1 MSAFSTAAAQA
12 IKDDQFPVTE
22 SPRSEVKSFMT
33 VDYAIRLF
41 EKEDIDTVIE
51 INQLT
56 LPENYPSS
64 FFMGLHSH
72 APKAFLVAV
81 IDSKVIGYIMC
92 RIERGISS
100 FRKPYPVK
108 RGHIVSV
115 AVLRDYRR
123 HGIGTQLVKKAM
135 KAMEHYGASEFFLEV
150 RKSNTPA
157 VSAYE
162 KMGFEVTRV
171 LRGYYRDGEDAYL
184 MAKQESDAKDEDSN
198 V

>member
-1 MSAFSTAAAQA
+1 
-12 IKDDQFPVTE
+12 
-22 SPRSEVKSFMT
+22 MT
-33 VDYAIRLF
+33 VDYTIRLF

-56 LPENYPSS
+56 LPENYPGS
-64 FFMGLHSH
+64 FFLGLHSH

-81 IDSKVIGYIMC
+81 IESKVIGYIMC

-100 FRKPYPVK
+100 FRRPYPVK

-115 AVLRDYRR
+115 AVLRDFRR
-123 HGIGTQLVKKAM
+123 HGIGTHLIQM
-135 KAMEHYGASEFFLEV
+135 GMEAMEEYGASEFFLEV

-157 VSAYE
+157 VSTYE
-162 KMGFEVTRV
+162 KMGYEVSRV

-184 MAKQESDAKDEDSN
+184 MAKQKAPEPEDEDSN
-198 V
+198 A